1 MTIAVDSLPAELIP
15 DSASPPAGLT
25 NEEVETRRARG
36 QGNRVEQK
44 TSRTY
49 REIIEDN
56 LFTFINTTLIGIGF
70 ILILLGQPK
79 DALMSSGLA
88 IINASIGIVQESIAK
103 RRLDRIAL
111 LNRPTA
117 TVLRDREQITID
129 PGQLVVGDLL
139 VVTPGDQI
147 LLDGTVVGSG
157 EMDVDESLLTGETD
171 AIQKKRGDPVYAGT
185 YVLAGT
191 GWYEA
196 EKTSE
201 ESKAGKIAAGARQ
214 FTVSLTPLQRDV
226 NYIVRALLAIAI
238 FLLVLVLLSS
248 IIWAY
253 PIAETVVGAAVIL
266 GIVPS
271 GLFLMITVT
280 YSMGALRLAR
290 KNALVQQVN
299 AVESLSNVDVFCAD
313 KTGTLTSNKL
323 VLAEIEPI
331 GDMSD
336 DDVRAMLGNFAAS
349 VPAGNK
355 TNMAIATALPGE
367 AQPLVGEVPF
377 SSARKWSAIST
388 DTDSLRG
395 VFALGAP
402 EMLGAL
408 IEQQDDLEAPHGWTA
423 KGWRILLFAWSPEPS
438 NLVDEDGDPA
448 PPPDLRPA
456 AWLALSDEL
465 RPNLHETLEGFRKA
479 GVRLKIIS
487 GDNQET
493 VAALAR
499 QAGFQE
505 DAELVSGLD
514 LADMDDDEFDRAA
527 ETGDIFGRISP
538 EQKARLV
545 ESMRRQGHY
554 VAMTGDGV
562 NDVLS
567 IKKAN
572 LGIAMQSGA
581 QATRAAADIVL
592 LKDSFAAVPAAFRE
606 GQRIR
611 RGLQSVLNLF
621 LVRVFTVTLII
632 IAVTFVRGGFPFSPS
647 TMTLL
652 TLLTVGI
659 PTFAL
664 ALFAHAGRAPDR
676 VLLPLFKF
684 VLPATLLMFLVSVFV
699 YLIFYFVNDVDLEM
713 LREAAASDVNNPHVS
728 GALAKDALTYV
739 MILCGLFLVV
749 FTAPPNEWWA
759 VIEETNHDW
768 RPTLIAILMVP
779 LYIAIL
785 YYPWSRE
792 LFSIQL
798 LTWWQYA
805 IIAIAVV
812 AWAFAL
818 RYSWHNKIFNRFF
831 GYR

>member
-15 DSASPPAGLT
+15 DAASTPEGLSSA
-25 NEEVETRRARG
+25 EVDERRA
-36 QGNRVEQK
+36 QGLGNHVENK

-49 REIIEDN
+49 RQIIEDN

-70 ILILLGQPK
+70 LLILLGQPK

-88 IINASIGIVQESIAK
+88 IINAAIGIVQESIAK

-117 TVLRDREQITID
+117 TVVRDGETSEID
-129 PGQLVVGDLL
+129 PGELVVGDLL
-139 VVTPGDQI
+139 VVGPGDQI
-147 LLDGTVVGSG
+147 LLDGTVVGAG

-171 AIQKKRGDPVYAGT
+171 AVHKKPGDQVFAGT
-185 YVLAGT
+185 YVLAGS
-191 GWYEA
+191 GRYEA
-196 EKTSE
+196 ETTSQD
-201 ESKAGKIAAGARQ
+201 SMAGTIAAGARK

-226 NYIVRALLAIAI
+226 NYIVRGLLAIAI
-238 FLLVLVLLSS
+238 FLLMLVLLTSL
-248 IIWAY
+248 IWSY
-253 PIAETVVGAAVIL
+253 PFAQTVVGAAVIL

-313 KTGTLTSNKL
+313 KTGTLTANKL
-323 VLAEIEPI
+323 VLAEIQPI
-331 GDMSD
+331 GDVSM
-336 DDVRAMLGNFAAS
+336 DDVRVMLGDFAAS

-355 TNMAIATALPGE
+355 TNGAIAAALPGE
-367 AQPLVGEVPF
+367 AQPLVGEIPF

-388 DTDSLRG
+388 DTDGLRG

-408 IEQQDDLEAPHGWTA
+408 IDSERELEPPRGWA
-423 KGWRILLFAWSPEPS
+423 AQGWRILLFAYSPEPS
-438 NLVDEDGDPA
+438 RMKDDDGDPA
-448 PPPDLRPA
+448 APLDMRPA
-456 AWLALSDEL
+456 AWLAFSDEL
-465 RPNLHETLEGFRKA
+465 RPHLHETLEGFRQA

-499 QAGFQE
+499 QAGFPE
-505 DAELVSGLD
+505 DATLVSGLD
-514 LADMDDDEFDRAA
+514 LAKMSNAEFDLAA
-527 ETGDIFGRISP
+527 EEGDIFGRISP
-538 EQKARLV
+538 DQKERLV
-545 ESMRRQGHY
+545 ESMRHQGHY

-567 IKKAN
+567 LKKAN

-621 LVRVFTVTLII
+621 LVRVFTVSLII
-632 IAVTFVRGGFPFSPS
+632 ITVTFVRGGFPFSPS

-664 ALFAHAGRAPDR
+664 AIFAHAGRAPDR
-676 VLLPLFKF
+676 VLMPLFKF
-684 VLPATLLMFLVSVFV
+684 VLPATMLMFLVAVFV
-699 YLIFYFVNDVDLEM
+699 YLVFYFLNDVDLEM
-713 LREAAASDVNNPHVS
+713 LREATAAEVNNPHVS

-739 MILCGLFLVV
+739 MILCGLWLVV

-759 VIEETNHDW
+759 VIEQTDRDW
-768 RPTLIAILMVP
+768 RPTLVAVLMVP

-785 YYPWSRE
+785 YYPWSRD

-798 LTWWQYA
+798 LTWWQYL
-805 IIAIAVV
+805 IIGIAVI
-812 AWAFAL
+812 AWAFGL
-818 RYSWHNKIFNRFF
+818 RYSWKNKVFDRFF
-831 GYR
+831 GYS

>member
-15 DSASPPAGLT
+15 DAVSDPEGLSSA
-25 NEEVETRRARG
+25 EVEERRA
-36 QGNRVEQK
+36 QGLGNQIEHK

-49 REIIEDN
+49 REIVEDN

-70 ILILLGQPK
+70 LLILLGQPK

-88 IINASIGIVQESIAK
+88 IINAAIGIVQESIAK

-117 TVLRDREQITID
+117 TVVRDGETTEID
-129 PGQLVVGDLL
+129 PGELVVGDLL
-139 VVTPGDQI
+139 VVGPGDQI
-147 LLDGTVVGSG
+147 LLDGALAGG

-171 AIQKKRGDPVYAGT
+171 AIHKKPGDRVYAGT
-185 YVLAGT
+185 YVLAGS
-191 GWYEA
+191 GRYEA
-196 EKTSE
+196 ETTSQD
-201 ESKAGKIAAGARQ
+201 SMAGTIAAGARK

-238 FLLVLVLLSS
+238 FLLALVLLSS
-248 IIWAY
+248 LIWAY
-253 PIAETVVGAAVIL
+253 PFAQTVVGAAVIL

-313 KTGTLTSNKL
+313 KTGTLTANKL
-323 VLAEIEPI
+323 VLTEIQPI
-331 GDMSD
+331 SD
-336 DDVRAMLGNFAAS
+336 VSMDDVRAMLGDFAAS
-349 VPAGNK
+349 VPTGNK
-355 TNMAIATALPGE
+355 TNAAIATALPGE
-367 AQPLVGEVPF
+367 AQPLVGEIPF

-388 DTDSLRG
+388 DTADLRG

-408 IEQQDDLEAPHGWTA
+408 IDSERELEPPQGWA
-423 KGWRILLFAWSPEPS
+423 ACGWRILLFAYRPEPS
-438 NLVDEDGDPA
+438 RLKDDDGDPA
-448 PPPDLRPA
+448 APLDLRPA
-456 AWLALSDEL
+456 AWLAFSDEL
-465 RPNLHETLEGFRKA
+465 RPHLPETLEEFRQA

-499 QAGFQE
+499 QAGFPE
-505 DAELVSGLD
+505 DAKLVSGLD
-514 LADMDDDEFDRAA
+514 LAKMSNAEFDLAA
-527 ETGDIFGRISP
+527 EEGDIFGRISP
-538 EQKARLV
+538 DQKERLV
-545 ESMRRQGHY
+545 ESMRHQGHY

-567 IKKAN
+567 LKKAN

-621 LVRVFTVTLII
+621 LVRVFTVSLII
-632 IAVTFVRGGFPFSPS
+632 ITVTFVRGGFPFSPS

-676 VLLPLFKF
+676 ILMPLFKF
-684 VLPATLLMFLVSVFV
+684 VLPATMLMFLVAVFV
-699 YLIFYFVNDVDLEM
+699 YLIFYFLNDVDLET
-713 LREAAASDVNNPHVS
+713 LRQATAAEVSNPHVS

-739 MILCGLFLVV
+739 MILCGLWLVV

-759 VIEETNHDW
+759 VIEQTDRDW
-768 RPTLIAILMVP
+768 RPTLVAVLMVP

-785 YYPWSRE
+785 YYPWSRN

-798 LTWWQYA
+798 LTWWQYL
-805 IIAIAVV
+805 IIGIAVV
-812 AWAFAL
+812 AWAFGL
-818 RYSWHNKIFNRFF
+818 RYSWKNKVFDRFF

>member
-1 MTIAVDSLPAELIP
+1 MTVVADTLPVELLP
-15 DSASPPAGLT
+15 DAAKRPVGLT
-25 NEEVETRRARG
+25 SAEVEERRA
-36 QGNRVEQK
+36 QGLGNYVVNK

-49 REIIEDN
+49 RQIIEDN
-56 LFTFINTTLIGIGF
+56 LFTFINTTLLGIGF

-88 IINASIGIVQESIAK
+88 IINASIGIVQEAIAK

-111 LNRPTA
+111 LNRPA
-117 TVLRDREQITID
+117 AAAVRDGVEVEID
-129 PGQLVVGDLL
+129 PGLLVVGDLL
-139 VVTPGDQI
+139 VVGPGDQI
-147 LLDGTVVGSG
+147 LLDGTVAGSA

-171 AIQKKRGDPVYAGT
+171 SIHKKAGDPVYAGT
-185 YVLAGT
+185 YVLAGKA
-191 GWYEA
+191 WYRA
-196 EKTSE
+196 ETTSE
-201 ESKAGKIAAGARQ
+201 QSVAGNIAAGARQ

-238 FLLVLVLLSS
+238 FLLALVLLSS
-248 IIWAY
+248 LIWAY
-253 PIAETVVGAAVIL
+253 PIKETVVGAAVIL

-313 KTGTLTSNKL
+313 KTGTLTANKL
-323 VLAEIEPI
+323 ALTAIEPI
-331 GDMSD
+331 GVLTEDE
-336 DDVRAMLGNFAAS
+336 VRSMLGNFAAS

-355 TNMAIATALPGE
+355 TNEAIIAALPGT

-377 SSARKWSAIST
+377 SSARKWSALSA
-388 DTDSLRG
+388 DTDQLRG
-395 VFALGAP
+395 VFAMGAP

-408 IEQQDDLEAPHGWTA
+408 IEGDRELDPPRGWA
-423 KGWRILLFAWSPEPS
+423 ARGWRILLFAYTPTPSTLQDRAGEPAM
-438 NLVDEDGDPA
+438 PI
-448 PPPDLRPA
+448 DLRPA
-456 AWLALSDEL
+456 AWLAFSDEL
-465 RPNLHETLEGFRKA
+465 RPNLQETLDGFRKA

-499 QAGFQE
+499 QAGFSE
-505 DAELVSGLD
+505 DAVLVSGLD
-514 LADMDDDEFDRAA
+514 LAQMNDAEFDLTA
-527 ETGDIFGRISP
+527 ETGDIFGRITP
-538 EQKARLV
+538 DQKERLV

-581 QATRAAADIVL
+581 QATRAAADIIL

-621 LVRVFTVTLII
+621 LVRVFTVSLII

-664 ALFAHAGRAPDR
+664 ALFAHSGRAPDR
-676 VLLPLFKF
+676 ILLPLFKF
-684 VLPATLLMFLVSVFV
+684 VLPATILMFLVSVVV

-713 LREAAASDVNNPHVS
+713 LRHASAAEVNNPDVS

-739 MILCGLFLVV
+739 MILCGLWLVV

-759 VIEETNHDW
+759 VIEETDRDW
-768 RPTLIAILMVP
+768 RPTAVAILMIP
-779 LYIAIL
+779 LYVAIL
-785 YYPWSRE
+785 YYPWSRN
-792 LFSIQL
+792 LFSVRL
-798 LTWWQYA
+798 LDWWHYL
-805 IIAIAVV
+805 IIAVAVV
-812 AWAFAL
+812 AWAFGL
-818 RYSWHNKIFNRFF
+818 RYSWKNKIFNRFF
-831 GYR
+831 GYG

>member
-1 MTIAVDSLPAELIP
+1 MTIAVDSLPAELTP
-15 DSASPPAGLT
+15 DATTSASGLT
-25 NEEVETRRARG
+25 DAEVTERRAHG
-36 QGNRVEQK
+36 LGNHVELT

-49 REIIEDN
+49 RQIIEDN

-88 IINASIGIVQESIAK
+88 VINAAIGIVQEAIAK
-103 RRLDRIAL
+103 QRLDRIAL

-117 TVLRDREQITID
+117 TVVRDGETSEID
-129 PGQLVVGDLL
+129 PGELVVGDLL
-139 VVTPGDQI
+139 AVEPGDQI
-147 LLDGTVVGSG
+147 LLDGSIASG
-157 EMDVDESLLTGETD
+157 EMDIDESLLTGEAD
-171 AIQKKRGDPVYAGT
+171 AIHKKPGDRVYAGT
-185 YVLAGT
+185 YVLAGS
-191 GWYEA
+191 GRYQA
-196 EKTSE
+196 ETTSQ
-201 ESKAGKIAAGARQ
+201 ESMAGNIAAGARK

-248 IIWAY
+248 LIWEY

-313 KTGTLTSNKL
+313 KTGTLTANKL
-323 VLAEIEPI
+323 VLTEIRPI
-331 GDMSD
+331 GDLSKE
-336 DDVRAMLGNFAAS
+336 DVRHMLGNFAAS
-349 VPAGNK
+349 VPGGNK
-355 TNMAIATALPGE
+355 TNMAISAALPGE
-367 AQPLVGEVPF
+367 AQPLVGEAPF

-388 DTDSLRG
+388 DTDELRG

-408 IEQQDDLEAPHGWTA
+408 IDDQDDLEQPRGWA
-423 KGWRILLFAWSPEPS
+423 AQGWRILLFAYSPKPS
-438 NLVDEDGDPA
+438 RLKDDDGDPVA
-448 PPPDLRPA
+448 PLDLRPA
-456 AWLALSDEL
+456 AWLAFSDEL
-465 RPNLHETLEGFRKA
+465 RPHLHETLEGFRKA

-499 QAGFQE
+499 QAGFPE
-505 DAELVSGLD
+505 EAELVSGLD
-514 LADMDDDEFDRAA
+514 LAKMDDAEFDQAA
-527 ETGDIFGRISP
+527 ETGDIFGRITP
-538 EQKARLV
+538 DQKERLV
-545 ESMRRQGHY
+545 DSMRRQGHY

-567 IKKAN
+567 LKKAN

-592 LKDSFAAVPAAFRE
+592 LKDSFSAVPAAFRE

-621 LVRVFTVTLII
+621 LVRVFTVSLII
-632 IAVTFVRGGFPFSPS
+632 ITVTFVRGGFPFSPS

-664 ALFAHAGRAPDR
+664 ALFAHPGRVPDR
-676 VLLPLFKF
+676 ILLPLFKF
-684 VLPATLLMFLVSVFV
+684 ALPATVLMFVASVTV
-699 YLIFYFVNDVDLEM
+699 YLLFYFANDVDLEM
-713 LREAAASDVNNPHVS
+713 LRQATAAEVNNPHVS
-728 GALAKDALTYV
+728 EALAKDALTYV
-739 MILCGLFLVV
+739 MILCGLFLVI
-749 FTAPPNEWWA
+749 FTAPPNDWWA
-759 VIEETNHDW
+759 VIEPTDHDW
-768 RPTLIAILMVP
+768 RPTLIAVLMIP

-785 YYPWSRE
+785 YYPWSRN
-792 LFSIQL
+792 LFSIRL
-798 LTWWQYA
+798 LDWWHYA
-805 IIAIAVV
+805 IIAVSVV

-818 RYSWHNKIFNRFF
+818 RYSWQNKIFNRFF

>member
-1 MTIAVDSLPAELIP
+1 MTATADSIPAETSIAAALFP
-15 DSASPPAGLT
+15 RGLST
-25 NEEVETRRARG
+25 AEVETRREEG
-36 QGNRVEQK
+36 LGNHVENK
-44 TSRTY
+44 SSRTY
-49 REIIEDN
+49 RQIIEDN
-56 LFTFINTTLIGIGF
+56 LFTFINTTLLGIGF
-70 ILILLGQPK
+70 LLILLGQPK

-88 IINASIGIVQESIAK
+88 VINATIGVVQESIAK

-117 TVLRDREQITID
+117 RVMRDGEDVEID
-129 PGQLVVGDLL
+129 PGQLVIGDLL
-139 VVTPGDQI
+139 VVEPGDQI
-147 LLDGTVVGSG
+147 LLDGVVVGPSQV
-157 EMDVDESLLTGETD
+157 DVDESLLTGETD
-171 AIQKKRGDPVYAGT
+171 SVTKRDGDTVYAGT
-185 YVLAGT
+185 YVLT
-191 GWYEA
+191 GKAWYQA

-201 ESKAGKIAAGARQ
+201 HSMAGVITAGARK

-248 IIWAY
+248 VIWAY
-253 PIAETVVGAAVIL
+253 PVKDAVVGAAVIL

-280 YSMGALRLAR
+280 YSMGALRLVR

-313 KTGTLTSNKL
+313 KTGTLTANKL
-323 VLAEIEPI
+323 VLTEIEPI
-331 GDMSD
+331 GTFSE
-336 DDVRAMLGNFAAS
+336 DDVRGMLANFAAS

-355 TNMAIATALPGE
+355 TNEAIVAALPGT
-367 AQPLVGEVPF
+367 AQPLEGNIAF
-377 SSARKWSAIST
+377 SSARKWSALSA
-388 DTDSLRG
+388 DTDDLRG

-408 IEQQDDLEAPHGWTA
+408 IESDRELEAPQGWA
-423 KGWRILLFAWSPEPS
+423 AQGWRVLLFAYSPEPS
-438 NLVDEDGDPA
+438 SLVDADGDPA
-448 PPPDLRPA
+448 APLDLRPA
-456 AWLALSDEL
+456 AWIALSDEL
-465 RPNLHETLEGFRKA
+465 RPNLEETLEGFRKA

-499 QAGFQE
+499 QAGFSA
-505 DAELVSGLD
+505 DAVLVSGLD
-514 LADMDDDEFDRAA
+514 LANMTDPEFDQAA
-527 ETGDIFGRISP
+527 ERGDIFGRISP
-538 EQKARLV
+538 DQKERLV

-572 LGIAMQSGA
+572 LGIAMQSGS
-581 QATRAAADIVL
+581 QAARAAADIIL

-621 LVRVFTVTLII
+621 LVRVFTVSLII

-664 ALFAHAGRAPDR
+664 ALFAHPGRAPDR
-676 VLLPLFKF
+676 ILMPLFKF
-684 VLPATLLMFLVSVFV
+684 VLPATILMFLVAVFV
-699 YLIFYFVNDVDLEM
+699 YLIFYFVSDVDLQT
-713 LREAAASDVNNPHVS
+713 LRLASAAEVNNPDVS

-739 MILCGLFLVV
+739 MILCGLAMVV
-749 FTAPPNEWWA
+749 FTSPPNEWWA
-759 VIEETNHDW
+759 VIEETDHDW
-768 RPTLIAILMVP
+768 RPTAVGLLMIP

-785 YYPWSRE
+785 YYPWSRN
-792 LFSIQL
+792 LFSIRL
-798 LTWWQYA
+798 LAWWHYL

-812 AWAFAL
+812 AWTFTL
-818 RYSWHNKIFNRFF
+818 RYAWQNKIFDRFF

>member
-1 MTIAVDSLPAELIP
+1 MTIAIDSLPAELIP
-15 DSASPPAGLT
+15 DTTRIPTGLSSA
-25 NEEVETRRARG
+25 EVEERRA
-36 QGNRVEQK
+36 QGFGNHIEIAS
-44 TSRTY
+44 SRTY
-49 REIIEDN
+49 RQIIEDN

-70 ILILLGQPK
+70 LLILLGQPK

-88 IINASIGIVQESIAK
+88 IINAAIGIVQESIAK

-111 LNRPTA
+111 LTRPTA
-117 TVLRDREQITID
+117 TVVRDGATGEID
-129 PGQLVVGDLL
+129 PGHLVVGDLL
-139 VVTPGDQI
+139 AVVPGDQI
-147 LLDGTVVGSG
+147 LLDGTVVGRG

-171 AIQKKRGDPVYAGT
+171 AVHKKNGDPVYAGT
-185 YVLAGT
+185 YVLAGNA
-191 GWYEA
+191 WYEA
-196 EKTSE
+196 EKTSIQ
-201 ESKAGKIAAGARQ
+201 SMAGTIAAGARK

-226 NYIVRALLAIAI
+226 NYIVRALLAIAV
-238 FLLVLVLLSS
+238 FLLMLVLLTSV
-248 IIWAY
+248 IWAY

-313 KTGTLTSNKL
+313 KTGTLTANKL
-323 VLAEIEPI
+323 VLTEIEPI
-331 GDMSD
+331 GKLTD
-336 DDVRAMLGNFAAS
+336 DEVRTLLANFAAS

-355 TNMAIATALPGE
+355 TNEAIAVALPGQ
-367 AQPLVGEVPF
+367 AQPLVGEIPF

-388 DTDSLRG
+388 DTDALRG

-408 IEQQDDLEAPHGWTA
+408 IDSERELQQPQDWAA
-423 KGWRILLFAWSPEPS
+423 RGWRVLLFAYCPEPS
-438 NLVDEDGDPA
+438 TLQDAEGDPVA
-448 PPPDLRPA
+448 PLDLRPA
-456 AWLALSDEL
+456 AWLAFSDEL
-465 RPNLHETLEGFRKA
+465 RPNLQETLDGFRQA

-499 QAGFQE
+499 QAGFPV
-505 DAELVSGLD
+505 DAELVSGID
-514 LADMDDDEFDRAA
+514 LAEMSDAEFDNAA
-527 ETGDIFGRISP
+527 ERGDIFGRISP
-538 EQKARLV
+538 DQKERLI

-592 LKDSFAAVPAAFRE
+592 LNDSFAAVPVAFRE

-621 LVRVFTVTLII
+621 LVRVFTVSLII
-632 IAVTFVRGGFPFSPS
+632 ITVTFVRGGFPFSPS

-664 ALFAHAGRAPDR
+664 AIFAHAGHVPGRI
-676 VLLPLFKF
+676 LLPLFKF
-684 VLPATLLMFLVSVFV
+684 VLPATLLMFLVSVIV
-699 YLIFYFVNDVDLEM
+699 YLLFYFLNDVDLQM
-713 LREAAASDVNNPHVS
+713 LRQASAAEVNNPSVS
-728 GALAKDALTYV
+728 EALAKDALTYV
-739 MILCGLFLVV
+739 MILCGLWLVI

-759 VIEETNHDW
+759 VIEQTDHDW
-768 RPTLIAILMVP
+768 RPTIVAILMIP
-779 LYIAIL
+779 LYVAIL
-785 YYPWSRE
+785 YYPWSRN
-792 LFSIQL
+792 LFSVQL
-798 LTWWQYA
+798 LDWWHYA
-805 IIAIAVV
+805 IIAIAVT
-812 AWAFAL
+812 AWALGL
-818 RYSWHNKIFNRFF
+818 RYSWKNKIFDRFF
-831 GYR
+831 GYG

>member
-1 MTIAVDSLPAELIP
+1 MTIAAHALPAELLP
-15 DSASPPAGLT
+15 DAVRPPVGLT
-25 NEEVETRRARG
+25 RTEVDERREQG
-36 QGNRVEQK
+36 LGNRVEQK

-88 IINASIGIVQESIAK
+88 IINAAIGIVQEAIAK

-117 TVLRDREQITID
+117 TVVRDGATVAID
-129 PGQLVVGDLL
+129 PGELVIGDLL

-147 LLDGTVVGSG
+147 LLDGTVVGAG

-171 AIQKKRGDPVYAGT
+171 AVHKKAGDTVYAGT

-191 GWYEA
+191 AWYRA
-196 EKTSE
+196 EQNSDH
-201 ESKAGKIAAGARQ
+201 SLAGVIAAGARQ

-253 PIAETVVGAAVIL
+253 PIAQTVVGAAVIL

-313 KTGTLTSNKL
+313 KTGTLTANKL
-323 VLAEIEPI
+323 VLTEIEPI
-331 GDMSD
+331 GDLSI
-336 DDVRAMLGNFAAS
+336 DDVRAMLGHFAAS

-355 TNMAIATALPGE
+355 TNAAIAAALPGRP
-367 AQPLVGEVPF
+367 QPLIGEIPF

-388 DTDSLRG
+388 DTGTLSG

-408 IEQQDDLEAPHGWTA
+408 IDIETRPEPPHGWA
-423 KGWRILLFAWSPEPS
+423 ARGWRILLFAWSPEPS
-438 NLVDEDGDPA
+438 PLVDAEGDPA
-448 PPPDLRPA
+448 APLDLRPA
-456 AWLALSDEL
+456 AWLAFSDEL
-465 RPNLHETLEGFRKA
+465 RPNLHETLEGFREA

-499 QAGFQE
+499 QAGFPA

-514 LADMDDDEFDRAA
+514 LANMTDAEFDMAA
-527 ETGDIFGRISP
+527 ESGDIFGRISP
-538 EQKARLV
+538 EQKERLV

-611 RGLQSVLNLF
+611 RGLQNVLNLF

-676 VLLPLFKF
+676 ILFPLFKF
-684 VLPATLLMFLVSVFV
+684 VLPATLLMFLVAVFV

-768 RPTLIAILMVP
+768 RPTLVAILMVP

-812 AWAFAL
+812 AWAWGL
-818 RYSWHNKIFNRFF
+818 RYSWQNKIFDRFF
-831 GYR
+831 GYG

>member
-1 MTIAVDSLPAELIP
+1 MTAIADSLPSELLP
-15 DSASPPAGLT
+15 DATRYPAGLAS
-25 NEEVETRRARG
+25 EEVEARRAEG
-36 QGNRVEQK
+36 LGNHIENK

-49 REIIEDN
+49 RQIIEDN

-88 IINASIGIVQESIAK
+88 IINASIGIVQEAIAK

-117 TVLRDREQITID
+117 RVMRDGEDVEID
-129 PGQLVVGDLL
+129 PAELVIGDLL
-139 VVTPGDQI
+139 VVEPGDQI
-147 LLDGTVVGSG
+147 LLDGTVVGPG
-157 EMDVDESLLTGETD
+157 EIDVDESLLTGETD
-171 AIQKKRGDPVYAGT
+171 SIHKKEGDTVYAGT
-185 YVLAGT
+185 YVLIGKA
-191 GWYEA
+191 WYEA

-201 ESKAGKIAAGARQ
+201 QSMAGTITAGARQ

-248 IIWAY
+248 LIWAY
-253 PIAETVVGAAVIL
+253 PIKETVVGAAVIL

-313 KTGTLTSNKL
+313 KTGTLTANKL
-323 VLAEIEPI
+323 VLTQIEPI
-331 GDMSD
+331 GNLSEDE
-336 DDVRAMLGNFAAS
+336 VRSMLGNFAAS
-349 VPAGNK
+349 VPSGNK
-355 TNMAIATALPGE
+355 TNEAIVSALPGRR
-367 AQPLVGEVPF
+367 QPLVGEIPF
-377 SSARKWSAIST
+377 SSARKWSALSA
-388 DTDSLRG
+388 DTDELHG

-408 IEQQDDLEAPHGWTA
+408 IEGERGLVPPRGWA
-423 KGWRILLFAWSPEPS
+423 AQGWRVLLFAYSPEPS
-438 NLVDEDGDPA
+438 TLVDADGDPSA
-448 PPPDLRPA
+448 PLDLQPA
-456 AWLALSDEL
+456 AWIAFSDEL
-465 RPNLHETLEGFRKA
+465 RPNLEETLDGFRKA

-499 QAGFQE
+499 QAGFAE
-505 DAELVSGLD
+505 DAKLVSGLD
-514 LADMDDDEFDRAA
+514 LAHMSDAEFDQAA
-527 ETGDIFGRISP
+527 EDGDIFGRITP
-538 EQKARLV
+538 DQKERLV
-545 ESMRRQGHY
+545 ESMRKHGHY

-572 LGIAMQSGA
+572 LGIAMQSGS

-621 LVRVFTVTLII
+621 LVRVFTVSLII
-632 IAVTFVRGGFPFSPS
+632 IAVTFVRGGFPFSPA

-664 ALFAHAGRAPDR
+664 ALFAHSGRAPDR
-676 VLLPLFKF
+676 ILFPLFKF
-684 VLPATLLMFLVSVFV
+684 VLPATILMFLVAVLV
-699 YLIFYFVNDVDLEM
+699 YLVFYFLNDVDLDS
-713 LREAAASDVNNPHVS
+713 LRHATAAEVNNPNVS

-739 MILCGLFLVV
+739 MILCGLALVV

-759 VIEETNHDW
+759 VIEETDRDW
-768 RPTLIAILMVP
+768 RPTAIALLMIP

-785 YYPWSRE
+785 YYPWSRD
-792 LFSIQL
+792 LFSVRL
-798 LTWWQYA
+798 LSWWHYT
-805 IIAIAVV
+805 IIAVAVV
-812 AWAFAL
+812 AWTFGL
-818 RYSWHNKIFNRFF
+818 RYAWQHKIFDRFF
-831 GYR
+831 GYG

>member
-1 MTIAVDSLPAELIP
+1 MTSAVDSLPAELLP
-15 DSASPPAGLT
+15 DVARNPNGLT
-25 NEEVETRRARG
+25 SAEVEERRASG
-36 QGNRVEQK
+36 LGNHVEIK

-49 REIIEDN
+49 RQIIEDN

-70 ILILLGQPK
+70 VLILLGQPK

-88 IINASIGIVQESIAK
+88 IINASIGIVQEAIAK

-111 LNRPTA
+111 LNRPSA
-117 TVLRDREQITID
+117 TVIRDGKVAEVD
-129 PGQLVVGDLL
+129 PGQLVIGDLL
-139 VVTPGDQI
+139 TVVPGDQI
-147 LLDGTVVGSG
+147 LLDGSVVGPG

-171 AIQKKRGDPVYAGT
+171 AVHKKEGDAVFAGT
-185 YVLAGT
+185 YVLT
-191 GWYEA
+191 GNAWYQA

-201 ESKAGKIAAGARQ
+201 QSMAGAIAAGARQ
-214 FTVSLTPLQRDV
+214 FTISLTPLQRDV
-226 NYIVRALLAIAI
+226 NYVVRALLAIAI

-248 IIWAY
+248 LIWAY
-253 PIAETVVGAAVIL
+253 PIADTVVGAAVIL

-313 KTGTLTSNKL
+313 KTGTLTANKL
-323 VLAEIEPI
+323 VLTRIEPI
-331 GDMSD
+331 GKLTED
-336 DDVRAMLGNFAAS
+336 DIRDMLGNFAAS

-355 TNMAIATALPGE
+355 TNEAIAAALPGRP
-367 AQPLVGEVPF
+367 QPLVGEVPF
-377 SSARKWSAIST
+377 SSARKWSALST
-388 DTDSLRG
+388 DTAALRG

-402 EMLGAL
+402 EMLGPL
-408 IEQQDDLEAPHGWTA
+408 IESERDLEPPQGWA
-423 KGWRILLFAWSPEPS
+423 AQGWRVLLFAWSPDPS
-438 NLVDEDGDPA
+438 NLQDAGGDPA
-448 PPPDLRPA
+448 VPFDLKPA
-456 AWLALSDEL
+456 AWLAFSDEL
-465 RPNLHETLEGFRKA
+465 RPNLQETLDGFRKA

-499 QAGFQE
+499 QAGFPE
-505 DAELVSGLD
+505 DAVLVSGLD
-514 LADMDDDEFDRAA
+514 LAQMNDAEFDQAA
-527 ETGDIFGRISP
+527 EKGDIFGRITP
-538 EQKARLV
+538 DQKERLV
-545 ESMRRQGHY
+545 DALRRNGHY

-592 LKDSFAAVPAAFRE
+592 LNDSFAAVPAAFRE

-621 LVRVFTVTLII
+621 LVRVFTVSLII

-684 VLPATLLMFLVSVFV
+684 VLPATVLMFLVAVFV
-699 YLIFYFVNDVDLEM
+699 YLIFYFLNDVDLES
-713 LREAAASDVNNPHVS
+713 LRHASAAEVNNPDVS

-739 MILCGLFLVV
+739 MILCGLALVV

-759 VIEETNHDW
+759 VIEETDRDW
-768 RPTLIAILMVP
+768 RPTAVALLMIP
-779 LYIAIL
+779 LYMAIL
-785 YYPWSRE
+785 YYPWSRN
-792 LFSIQL
+792 LFSVEL
-798 LTWWQYA
+798 LSWWQYV

-812 AWAFAL
+812 AWAFGL
-818 RYSWHNKIFNRFF
+818 RYCWKNKIFNRFF
-831 GYR
+831 GYG

>member
-1 MTIAVDSLPAELIP
+1 MTSAVDSLPAELIP
-15 DSASPPAGLT
+15 DAASNPVGLT
-25 NEEVETRRARG
+25 TEEVDERRA
-36 QGNRVEQK
+36 QGLGNQVENK

-49 REIIEDN
+49 RQIIEDN

-88 IINASIGIVQESIAK
+88 IINASIGIVQEAIAK

-117 TVLRDREQITID
+117 AVVRDGKTEEVD

-147 LLDGTVVGSG
+147 LLDGVVVGPG

-171 AIQKKRGDPVYAGT
+171 AVHKKEGDQVYAGT
-185 YVLAGT
+185 YALTGKAWYQAETTSEQSMAGT
-191 GWYEA
+191 
-196 EKTSE
+196 
-201 ESKAGKIAAGARQ
+201 IAAGARQ
-214 FTVSLTPLQRDV
+214 FTISLTPLQRDV
-226 NYIVRALLAIAI
+226 NYVVRALLAIAI

-248 IIWAY
+248 VIWAY

-313 KTGTLTSNKL
+313 KTGTLTANKL
-323 VLAEIEPI
+323 VLTQIQPI
-331 GDMSD
+331 GHFSE
-336 DDVRAMLGNFAAS
+336 DDVRGMLGNFAAS
-349 VPAGNK
+349 VPGGNK
-355 TNMAIATALPGE
+355 TNEAIAAALPGR
-367 AQPLVGEVPF
+367 AQPLVGQVPF
-377 SSARKWSAIST
+377 SSARKWSALSA
-388 DTDSLRG
+388 DTDDLRG

-408 IEQQDDLEAPHGWTA
+408 IEGDRDLEPPQGWA
-423 KGWRILLFAWSPEPS
+423 AQGWRILLFAYSPEPS
-438 NLVDEDGDPA
+438 TLVDADGDPA
-448 PPPDLRPA
+448 APLDLRPA
-456 AWLALSDEL
+456 AWLAFADQL
-465 RPNLHETLEGFRKA
+465 RPNLQETLDGFRKA

-499 QAGFQE
+499 QAGFSE
-505 DAELVSGLD
+505 DAVLVSGLD
-514 LADMDDDEFDRAA
+514 LAKMNDAEFDQAA
-527 ETGDIFGRISP
+527 ETGDIFGRITP
-538 EQKARLV
+538 DQKERLV
-545 ESMRRQGHY
+545 EAMRRNGHY

-581 QATRAAADIVL
+581 QATRAAADIIL

-621 LVRVFTVTLII
+621 LVRVFTVSLII

-676 VLLPLFKF
+676 ILLPIFKF
-684 VLPATLLMFLVSVFV
+684 VLPATILMFLVAVVV
-699 YLIFYFVNDVDLEM
+699 YLVFYFVNDVDLET
-713 LREAAASDVNNPHVS
+713 LRHATAAEVNNPDVS

-739 MILCGLFLVV
+739 MILCGLCLVI

-759 VIEETNHDW
+759 VIEETDRDW
-768 RPTLIAILMVP
+768 RPTAVALLVIP

-785 YYPWSRE
+785 YYPWSRD
-792 LFSIQL
+792 LFSVQL
-798 LTWWQYA
+798 LSWWQYA
-805 IIAIAVV
+805 IIAAAVF
-812 AWAFAL
+812 AWAFGL
-818 RYSWHNKIFNRFF
+818 RFCWKNKIFNRFF
-831 GYR
+831 GYG

>member
-1 MTIAVDSLPAELIP
+1 MTEAAQLLPAELLP
-15 DSASPPAGLT
+15 DVARRPMGLSSA
-25 NEEVETRRARG
+25 EVETRRQEGLA
-36 QGNRVEQK
+36 NRVENK

-49 REIIEDN
+49 RQIVEDN
-56 LFTFINTTLIGIGF
+56 LFTFINTTLLGIGF
-70 ILILLGQPK
+70 ILILLGQPR

-88 IINASIGIVQESIAK
+88 VINAAIGVVQESIAK

-117 TVLRDREQITID
+117 RVVRDGQEIEVD
-129 PGQLVVGDLL
+129 PAQLVIGDLL
-139 VVTPGDQI
+139 VVEPGDQI
-147 LLDGTVVGSG
+147 LLDGTVAGAG
-157 EMDVDESLLTGETD
+157 KIDVDESLLTGETD
-171 AIQKKRGDPVYAGT
+171 SVHKAEGDTVYAGT
-185 YVLAGT
+185 YVLT
-191 GWYEA
+191 GKAWYRA

-201 ESKAGKIAAGARQ
+201 QSVAGNIAAGARR
-214 FTVSLTPLQRDV
+214 FTVSLTPLQQDV

-238 FLLVLVLLSS
+238 FLLALVLLSS

-253 PIAETVVGAAVIL
+253 PFTDTVIGAAVIL

-290 KNALVQQVN
+290 QNALVQQVN

-313 KTGTLTSNKL
+313 KTGTLTANKL
-323 VLAEIEPI
+323 VLSQIQPI
-331 GDMSD
+331 GDLSE
-336 DDVRAMLGNFAAS
+336 DDVRSMLAHFAS
-349 VPAGNK
+349 SMPVSNK
-355 TNMAIATALPGE
+355 TNDAIVAALPGTP
-367 AQPLVGEVPF
+367 QPLVGHIPF
-377 SSARKWSAIST
+377 SSARKWSALSA
-388 DTDSLRG
+388 DTDALRG
-395 VFALGAP
+395 VYALGAP

-408 IEQQDDLEAPHGWTA
+408 IEQERDLDPPEGWA
-423 KGWRILLFAWSPEPS
+423 AQGWRVLLFASSPEPS
-438 NLVDEDGDPA
+438 SLVDADGDPA
-448 PPPDLRPA
+448 APLDLRPV
-456 AWLALSDEL
+456 AWIAFADEL
-465 RPNLHETLEGFRKA
+465 RPNLHETLAGFRRA
-479 GVRLKIIS
+479 GVRLKVIS

-499 QAGFQE
+499 QAGFPA
-505 DAELVSGLD
+505 DAVLVSGLD
-514 LADMDDDEFDRAA
+514 LARMNEIEFDQAA
-527 ETGDIFGRISP
+527 EAGDIFGRITP
-538 EQKARLV
+538 DQKERLV
-545 ESMRRQGHY
+545 ESMRRHGHY

-621 LVRVFTVTLII
+621 LVRVFTVSLII
-632 IAVTFVRGGFPFSPS
+632 IAVTFVRGGFPFSPA

-664 ALFAHAGRAPDR
+664 AIFAHAGRAPDR
-676 VLLPLFKF
+676 ILMPLFKF
-684 VLPATLLMFLVSVFV
+684 VLPATILMFLVSVIV
-699 YLIFYFVNDVDLEM
+699 YLIFYFLSDVDLDT
-713 LREAAASDVNNPHVS
+713 LRHASAAQVNNPDVS

-739 MILCGLFLVV
+739 MILCGLVLVV

-759 VIEETNHDW
+759 VIEETDRDW
-768 RPTLIAILMVP
+768 RPTAVAILMIP

-785 YYPWSRE
+785 SYPWSRK
-792 LFSIQL
+792 LFSVRL
-798 LTWWQYA
+798 LEWWQYA

-812 AWAFAL
+812 AWALGL
-818 RYSWHNKIFNRFF
+818 RYAWQNKIFNRFVGF
-831 GYR
+831 K